1 MKTERMLKR
10 WREAG
15 LLTAQQSQAIQ
26 DYEREHVSASWILYG
41 LTGLGISV
49 LLIGVISIFAAN
61 WHAIPASAKL
71 VLYFLS
77 LAALGFATWWR
88 LAVTGALKE
97 SLITAFGLYVLAGIG
112 LIGQT
117 YHLESDG
124 YSALFLWL
132 ALILPIS
139 LCTES
144 RLLNNIWFVGL
155 IVAVSLWVGHVA
167 NENNFGPYLFF
178 VLALPHLV
186 IACGYLLHSQSP
198 YFAEAARV
206 WGFAVLLI
214 PFAIYGNVVWGSVE
228 SLSLDLSADSL
239 SGWWRHAPIAA
250 AACAGVCAIK
260 RPFRQG
266 WLLTAAILSILFFS
280 LLLTVAPITIK
291 LTGSHPLLGCSLFI
305 LAWAGAAALAAGMER
320 RRLFDLA
327 AFVIGVRFVVVYFEV
342 FGSLAATGLGL
353 ILSGGVILGISYL
366 WFTYRGRVQKALMG
380 AVR

>member
-1 MKTERMLKR
+1 
-10 WREAG
+10 
-15 LLTAQQSQAIQ
+15 
-26 DYEREHVSASWILYG
+26 VSASWILYG
-41 LTGLGISV
+41 LTGLGVSV

-71 VLYFLS
+71 ILYFIS

-88 LAVTGALKE
+88 LPMAGALKE
-97 SLITAFGLYVLAGIG
+97 ALITAFGLYVLAGIG

-117 YHLESDG
+117 YHLQSDG

-144 RLLNNIWFVGL
+144 RLLNNIWFIGL
-155 IVAVSLWVGHVA
+155 IVAVSLWLGHVE
-167 NENNFGPYLFF
+167 NESNFGPYLFF
-178 VLALPHLV
+178 VLALPHLA
-186 IACGYLLHSQSP
+186 IAGGYLLHSQSP
-198 YFAEAARV
+198 YFAEAARI

-214 PFAIYGNVVWGSVE
+214 PFAICGNVVWGSAK

-239 SGWWRHAPIAA
+239 SSWWRYAPVAA
-250 AACAGVCAIK
+250 AACAGVCTIK
-260 RPFRQG
+260 RPFRKG

-291 LTGSHPLLGCSLFI
+291 RTGDLPLLGCSLFI

-366 WFTYRGRVQKALMG
+366 WFMFRGRVQKALMG